1 MGIRFRPNLKT
12 VHFLVLPECSLWLHV
27 PKIRLNMATRKEI
40 ISLTKTVERTR
51 NSSVPARSFI
61 RWIDRLKQFSADDF
75 FEVSS
80 TAFAAIVVVIL
91 ALMSVVLTRGAYPV
105 FDKFGIGFVFGSDWS
120 AVAGREVYGA
130 LPYILGT
137 SVTSAI
143 AMIVGVPIS
152 LGIAIFLAEM
162 APGSIRNPMSQ
173 LIELLAAVPSVIYGF
188 WGLFVFRFWIVDWI
202 ETPLSRYFGT
212 IPVFQGTPFGLD
224 ILTAGL
230 ILAIMIIPTV
240 SSISKDAMM
249 AVPSSQRE
257 AAYSIGATRWE
268 VVRTGVLGYA
278 RSGIFGAIILGLGRA
293 VGETMAVTM
302 VIGNASGSAAVP
314 TSLFKQGATMA
325 SVIAN
330 EFIEAEPGSLHLS
343 ALIGIGLTLF
353 LSAIVIN
360 VFAQLMVWKVLKVR
374 AGSVE

>member
-1 MGIRFRPNLKT
+1 M
-12 VHFLVLPECSLWLHV
+12 
-27 PKIRLNMATRKEI
+27 
-40 ISLTKTVERTR
+40 TKTVERTR

-105 FDKFGIGFVFGSDWS
+105 FDKFGIGFVFGFDWS

-240 SSISKDAMM
+240 SSISKEVMM

-268 VVRTGVLGYA
+268 VVRTGVLNYS
-278 RSGIFGAIILGLGRA
+278 RSGIFGAAILGLGRA

-302 VIGNASGSAAVP
+302 VIGNATGMAAFPRSFLQSGQTLS
-314 TSLFKQGATMA
+314 SL
-325 SVIAN
+325 IAN
-330 EFIEAEPGSLHLS
+330 EFGEAAPGSLLLS
-343 ALIGIGLTLF
+343 SLIGLGLILFAFALI
-353 LSAIVIN
+353 IN
-360 VFAQLMVWKVLKVR
+360 VSAQLMVWKLLRVKGR
-374 AGSVE
+374 VE